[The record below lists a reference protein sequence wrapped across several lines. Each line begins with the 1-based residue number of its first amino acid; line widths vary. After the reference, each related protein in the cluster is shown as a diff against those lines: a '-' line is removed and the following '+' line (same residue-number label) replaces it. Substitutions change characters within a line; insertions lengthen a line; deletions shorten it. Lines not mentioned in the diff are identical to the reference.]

1 MFEEMGLDNSWV
13 VTTDDNGSMFSILD
27 SLEKFEVVIFSNTSG
42 NSGLDAVQRAN
53 FEAYI
58 AGGGSYLG
66 IHAATDTYRHST
78 ANGGSKGDWDWYAE
92 NVAGASVQQSPN
104 HTSSNHVD
112 TIYHLIPG
120 ISITANIPSPWVKKE
135 EYYYWESGYLAPGFD
150 DVLKVGDTGG
160 NSYDDP
166 RMVARCKDLAGGG
179 RTFYTSLGHD
189 KLNFTNDTIFYQL
202 VEDAMLWVLEGSSST
217 DEVLS
222 PGTVKTSGELQTWH
236 KIRMDFGADTTYSET
251 GTTNPFMDR
260 RLDVT
265 FTGPS
270 GESLVVPAF
279 YAADAKSDSSG
290 ATSGNIWSLFF
301 RPPSAGTWTWTA
313 SFKGGSEVAID
324 TTGLVGTAIAPVD
337 GLTGSLNIIATD
349 KTAPDLRA
357 KGRLEYVGGRYR
369 KWAGETDS
377 YFIKV
382 GPDSPENFLGYADFD
397 NTIDNGGAGGT
408 KNDLQNTTTYLDAL
422 GDTYTWPGDGLHRF
436 APHVNDWNAGDLTWG
451 TDKGKGI
458 IGAINYLASEGMNS
472 MSMLLNNVGGDGQEV
487 YPFLTYNNQT
497 GPQTDRLQ
505 YDISKLEQWELVM
518 DYAEK
523 KGIHLHFKLMETEN
537 LDLMEAKE
545 LWLYYREMVARFG
558 HHLAITWNLG
568 EENDL
573 DISEIQDR
581 AIMLRKW
588 NPWTGKHVVIHTYP
602 FEVDLVYPQL
612 LGLEEITGISLQDGY
627 QDAAGVLVNYDTL
640 SGNNGHQWVVCY
652 DEVNSAWHG
661 VTPDAGYPG
670 PWTSN
675 PPNQDVLR
683 EKALVQ
689 PLMAGAEGVE
699 SYFGYDLPM
708 SDLDA
713 EDFRSRDQWWDYCR
727 WAKNAME
734 MVPFWEMNRADQ
746 YTTDPSDE
754 WVLSDGIASWLFYS
768 KDGGD
773 LDYNLPSGQYEVQLI
788 DMTTGI
794 AGSINTFFTGAGY
807 VIGLGTGADY
817 FAVVSPISV
826 FDVNSLEVNV
836 RGADVCWRAPDE
848 TIEIVIQS
856 QIEGA
861 WSTLH
866 SSSQTEGCWENTGC
880 ESKLIRVIAREFG
893 GEETISNT
901 FPVIAKPAAN
911 FTEDYM
917 YVDCVEGSDYELM
930 DIVGR
935 RIRSGVMSPEGVN
948 VGGLLAGHYLVRI
961 GIHTYRIT
969 RE

>member
-1 MFEEMGLDNSWV
+1 MFEEMGLDNNWV
-13 VTTDDNGSMFSILD
+13 VTTDDNGSMFTSLD
-27 SLEKFEVVIFSNTSG
+27 SLEKFEIVIFSNTSG
-42 NSGLDAVQRAN
+42 SSGLDAIQRAN
-53 FEAYI
+53 FESYI
-58 AGGGSYLG
+58 AGGGSYFG

-78 ANGGSKGDWDWYAE
+78 ANGGSTGDWDWYAE

-135 EYYYWESGYLAPGFD
+135 EYYYWENGYLAPGFD
-150 DVLKVGDTGG
+150 DVLKVGDTGN

-166 RMVARCKDLAGGG
+166 RMVARCKDLPGGG

-202 VEDAMLWVLEGSSST
+202 IEDAMLWVLEGSNASG
-217 DEVLS
+217 EVLS
-222 PGTVKTSGELQTWH
+222 PGASEVVGELKTWH
-236 KIRMDFGADTTYSET
+236 KIRLNFGADTIYSEA
-251 GTTNPFMDR
+251 GTVNPFMDR

-265 FTGPS
+265 FNGPA
-270 GESLVVPAF
+270 GETLVVPGF
-279 YAADAKSDSSG
+279 FAADAKSDSSG
-290 ATSGNIWSLFF
+290 ADSGNNWSVFF
-301 RPPSAGTWTWTA
+301 RPPSAGVWTWTT
-313 SFKGGSEVAID
+313 SFKGGTEVAID
-324 TTGLVGTAIAPVD
+324 TTGLVGATIAALDGVTGTLTITA
-337 GLTGSLNIIATD
+337 SD

-357 KGRLEYVGGRYR
+357 KGRLEYVGERYR
-369 KWAGETDS
+369 KWAGETDG

-382 GPDSPENFLGYADFD
+382 GPDSPENLLGYADFD

-408 KNDLQNTTTYLDAL
+408 KNDLQNTSTYQDAL

-451 TDKGKGI
+451 TDQGKGI
-458 IGAINYLASEGMNS
+458 IGALNYLASKGMNS
-472 MSMLLNNVGGDGQEV
+472 VSMLLNNVGGDGQEV
-487 YPFLTYNNQT
+487 YPFLTYNNQA
-497 GPQTDRLQ
+497 GPQTERLQ

-518 DYAEK
+518 DYAEQ
-523 KGIHLHFKLMETEN
+523 KGFHLHFKLMETEN
-537 LDLMEAKE
+537 LDLMEDNE

-573 DISEIQDR
+573 DISDIQDR

-588 NPWTGKHVVIHTYP
+588 NPWTGKHVVVHTFP

-640 SGNNGHQWVVCY
+640 SSNNGHQWVVCY

-675 PPNQDVLR
+675 PPNQNVLR

-689 PLMAGAEGVE
+689 PLMSGAEGVE

-727 WAKNAME
+727 WAKDAVE
-734 MVPFWEMNRADQ
+734 MVPFWQMDRADQ

-754 WVLSDGIASWLFYS
+754 WVLSDGISSWLFYS

-773 LDYNLPSGQYEVQLI
+773 LDYNLPTGQYEVQLI

-794 AGSINTFFTGAGY
+794 AGSVNTFFTGAGY
-807 VIGLGTGADY
+807 IIGLGTGADY
-817 FAVVSPISV
+817 FAVVNPVSV
-826 FDVNSLEVNV
+826 FDVNSLEVKV

-848 TIEIVIQS
+848 TIEIEIQS
-856 QIEGA
+856 QVEGA
-861 WSTLH
+861 WGSLH
-866 SSSQTEGCWENTGC
+866 SSSFTEGCWENTGC

-893 GEETISNT
+893 GRETISNT
-901 FPVIAKPAAN
+901 FSVIAKPAAN
-911 FTEDYM
+911 FTEEYM

-935 RIRSGVMSPEGVN
+935 RIRSGIMSPEGVN